1 MCGICGKLNLDRQAA
16 VDEESLRRMMAA
28 MQHRGPDGDGVY
40 LSGAVGLGH
49 VRLSIIDLDFG
60 AQPITNEDGTIWI
73 VFNGEI
79 YNFQELRQDLAA
91 KGHIFRTRSDT
102 EVIVHLY
109 EEMGPDCLAE
119 LRGMFA
125 FAIWDARLERLLLAR
140 DRIGIKPLYF
150 YRSGNSFS
158 FASEIK
164 ALLALPEVP
173 RVLDEQSVDTF
184 WTYRF
189 LPGSKTML
197 RGVYKLL
204 PGHTLLIDADTAP
217 TIRQYWDLRFA
228 PRSKAITLEG
238 AAQELT
244 GLMREAV
251 RQHMV
256 SDAPVGVLLSGGIDS
271 SALLS
276 LATEESDKQISTFT
290 IGFDEMGV
298 VDERPFARLVA
309 QRFGSRYFEATMSR
323 EQFWDHL
330 PQLLWH
336 LEEPV
341 CEAPAVALHFISKEA
356 CGHVKVLLSGEGGD
370 EAFAGYPDYPNMLAL
385 KRLQTYCGPLRGLMG
400 MAMRAIG
407 GAMSNERLSRYGR
420 LMPLALEDH
429 YWSRAGTP
437 FARQAMGDQ
446 PIYTARYFQAL
457 DTARTAEVARR
468 LYAKVDGQDMLNK
481 MLYVD
486 TKTWLPDDLLVK
498 ADKIT
503 MGNSVELRVPL
514 LDHKVLEFAA
524 TLPVTFKVKGWE
536 TKRVLRKALRSVLP
550 KEILRRKKAGFPV
563 PYAAWLAEGLSS
575 RVRELVLDPQA
586 FILSFF
592 DRKQVERLLA
602 AHMKTQSLQHL
613 VFSLIVLELWYQQF
627 MKTPLAARERSR

>member
-1 MCGICGKLNLDRQAA
+1 
-16 VDEESLRRMMAA
+16 
-28 MQHRGPDGDGVY
+28 
-40 LSGAVGLGH
+40 
-49 VRLSIIDLDFG
+49 
-60 AQPITNEDGTIWI
+60 
-73 VFNGEI
+73 
-79 YNFQELRQDLAA
+79 
-91 KGHIFRTRSDT
+91 
-102 EVIVHLY
+102 
-109 EEMGPDCLAE
+109 
-119 LRGMFA
+119 
-125 FAIWDARLERLLLAR
+125 
-140 DRIGIKPLYF
+140 
-150 YRSGNSFS
+150 
-158 FASEIK
+158 
-164 ALLALPEVP
+164 
-173 RVLDEQSVDTF
+173 
-184 WTYRF
+184 
-189 LPGSKTML
+189 
-197 RGVYKLL
+197 
-204 PGHTLLIDADTAP
+204 
-217 TIRQYWDLRFA
+217 
-228 PRSKAITLEG
+228 
-238 AAQELT
+238 
-244 GLMREAV
+244 
-251 RQHMV
+251 
-256 SDAPVGVLLSGGIDS
+256 
-271 SALLS
+271 
-276 LATEESDKQISTFT
+276 
-290 IGFDEMGV
+290 
-298 VDERPFARLVA
+298 
-309 QRFGSRYFEATMSR
+309 
-323 EQFWDHL
+323 
-330 PQLLWH
+330 
-336 LEEPV
+336 
-341 CEAPAVALHFISKEA
+341 
-356 CGHVKVLLSGEGGD
+356 
-370 EAFAGYPDYPNMLAL
+370 
-385 KRLQTYCGPLRGLMG
+385 

-536 TKRVLRKALRSVLP
+536 TKRVLRKALHSVLP